1 MNVIRRFL
9 TLATFA
15 VAIGVQMSPAPAA
28 ARTVQLLA
36 PGSGQVRA
44 LVIGIDQY
52 KSVRPL
58 KGATADARD
67 IEQTLRGAGVGDL
80 TVLIDDNA
88 TRANVEAAFNHLIE
102 SSKAGDL
109 VIISFAGHGSQEP
122 EHVKGSEA
130 DGMDE
135 IFLLTKFDY
144 SGKGTGERIIDDEI
158 NAWLKRLQ
166 KKNADILFIADTCHG
181 GGMLRAADFRAG
193 ELSYRSVP
201 TLSLT
206 GDVLKPISTDDDA
219 RLTANDLPNVT
230 FIAAVDKFSKA
241 PEVKIPGNSTLRGA
255 LSYAVARAIDGGQ
268 DGAVTRAQLFGFS
281 RQIAYQY
288 SETKQTIATEPVGEL
303 DKVAF
308 RLKVSGEVDQAE
320 QSDPVRIK
328 MVNGTAGVLSGV
340 APDQFKFR
348 IVREG
353 EDADLVWD
361 VSKAEVIN
369 SVGDFITK
377 CSDAREMPAIVD
389 ATATLFAVKKLAERN
404 PQIMTLL
411 PNDGRFHKGDFVRFH
426 LEGVSGKYLILVNL
440 SGDGEVQYLFP
451 RETSDPVPVVDASY
465 ENRLQV
471 SEPFGSDHLIAL
483 VSNQRPFAIE
493 SAISAL
499 DKQKAAGKLAKTI
512 GSAFAL
518 DRSLRIGFAAVF
530 TER

>member
-1 MNVIRRFL
+1 MNVIRRLL
-9 TLATFA
+9 TFATFA
-15 VAIGVQMSPAPAA
+15 VAVGVQMLPAPAA
-28 ARTVQLLA
+28 ARTVQILA
-36 PGSGQVRA
+36 PGNGTVRA

-67 IEQTLRGAGVGDL
+67 MEQTLRGAGVGDL

-88 TRANVEAAFNHLIE
+88 TRHNVEAAFNHLID

-109 VIISFAGHGSQEP
+109 VVISFAGHGSQEP
-122 EHVKGSEA
+122 ERVKGSEV

-144 SGKGTGERIIDDEI
+144 SGHGTAERIIDDEI
-158 NAWLKRLQ
+158 NAWLMRLQ

-201 TLSLT
+201 TVSLV
-206 GDVLKPISTDDDA
+206 GDELDAISSDADA

-230 FIAAVDKFSKA
+230 FLAAVDKFSKA

-288 SETKQTIATEPVGEL
+288 SETKQTIATEPAGEL

-308 RLKVSGEVDQAE
+308 RLKVSGEADQIE
-320 QSDPVRIK
+320 PSDPIRLKV
-328 MVNGTAGVLSGV
+328 VNGAVGVLSGV
-340 APDQFKFR
+340 APGQFKFR
-348 IVREG
+348 VVNVG

-361 VSKAEVIN
+361 VSKGDVIS
-369 SVGDFITK
+369 SVGDFIAK
-377 CSDAREMPAIVD
+377 CSDARDIPAIVD
-389 ATATLFAVKKLAERN
+389 GVAALFAVKKLAERN
-404 PQIMTLL
+404 PQVMTLL
-411 PNDGRFHKGDFVRFH
+411 PNDGRFHAGDRVRFH
-426 LEGVSGKYLILVNL
+426 IEGLSGKYLILVNL

-451 RETSDPVPVVDASY
+451 RKTSDPIPFIDAGY
-465 ENRLQV
+465 EDMLEV

-483 VSNQRPFAIE
+483 VSNQRANAIE
-493 SAISAL
+493 SALSSL
-499 DKQKAAGKLAKTI
+499 DRQKAAGKLAKTLR
-512 GSAFAL
+512 SAFAL
-518 DRSLRIGFAAVF
+518 DRDLQIGFAAVF
-530 TER
+530 TEK